1 MPPVDGFLSTCVHDC
16 GPMVERLSEFPW
28 IVVRVGCNLCGRS
41 GQYRLARLAARFGPE
56 ISLDDLLDR
65 LAADRPWRRHT
76 GRRRAGKYEV
86 KCHACYAD
94 IMFSCPPPDLPLAMR
109 RLRVVRG
116 GRD

>member
-1 MPPVDGFLSTCVHDC
+1 
-16 GPMVERLSEFPW
+16 MVERLSDFPW
-28 IVVRVGCNLCGRS
+28 IVVRVGCNLCGRN

-65 LAADRPWRRHT
+65 LAADCPWRR
-76 GRRRAGKYEV
+76 RPSQRRAGKYEV

-94 IMFSCPPPDLPLAMR
+94 LMFSRPPPDLPPEMR

-116 GRD
+116 GKAG